1 MGAEPPVA
9 DAEPRPPSRGGV
21 QSPPPRKKPG
31 TTPCPQAP
39 PPPPTPSPP
48 TPTARSGS
56 TAPSRPP
63 STPRSRSSIT
73 ACSTATACSKG
84 IRIYGGRILKLAT
97 HLRRLDESA
106 RAIRLNLPYSTEELT
121 AACRETVE
129 ANGLT
134 NGYIRLVATRG
145 PGSLGIDPVPCPR
158 PSVFIIAAT
167 IQLYPQSYYD
177 EGLSV
182 ISSSVVRNHPQALSP
197 RIKSL
202 NYLNNILAKIEAL
215 DAGVLESV
223 MYNLEGN
230 VAEASA
236 DNLFIV
242 RPDANTGDPVVWT
255 PPLSAGCLEG
265 VTRNLVIGLARDA
278 GLRVREEDITRHD
291 LYTCDEFF
299 LTGSGAEVVPVV
311 TIDRRPVGRRQAR
324 AGDEAADHGVSGV
337 DAECAGRLSSPL
349 PEAWQA
355 MPYARRAWL
364 AMPRVTHESGPCQ
377 PLPTTSPTPPPTSP
391 APAASSNKPPRTS
404 SLRSS
409 RSTSPA
415 ARASTCISSSK
426 RSPPPRTT

>member
-1 MGAEPPVA
+1 VPDPSAPETNPLAAYA
-9 DAEPRPPSRGGV
+9 DRQVWVDGTLTPAMDATVSVFDHGLLYGDGV
-21 QSPPPRKKPG
+21 FE
-31 TTPCPQAP
+31 
-39 PPPPTPSPP
+39 
-48 TPTARSGS
+48 
-56 TAPSRPP
+56 
-63 STPRSRSSIT
+63 
-73 ACSTATACSKG
+73 G
-84 IRIYGGRILKLAT
+84 IRIYNGRILKLAT

-106 RAIRLNLPYSTEELT
+106 RAIRLHMPYDT
-121 AACRETVE
+121 AALETACRETVK
-129 ANGLT
+129 ANGLS

-158 PSVFIIAAT
+158 PRVFIIAAT
-167 IQLYPQSYYD
+167 IQLYPQSFYD

-242 RPDANTGDPVVWT
+242 RPESSSAATTGAPVLWT

-265 VTRNLVIGLARDA
+265 VTRNLVIALARDA
-278 GLRVREEDITRHD
+278 GFTVREENITRHD

-311 TIDRRPVGRRQAR
+311 NIDRRPVGTGKPGPVTKQLITAFRELMKNA
-324 AGDEAADHGVSGV
+324 
-337 DAECAGRLSSPL
+337 
-349 PEAWQA
+349 PED
-355 MPYARRAWL
+355 
-364 AMPRVTHESGPCQ
+364 
-377 PLPTTSPTPPPTSP
+377 
-391 APAASSNKPPRTS
+391 
-404 SLRSS
+404 
-409 RSTSPA
+409 
-415 ARASTCISSSK
+415 
-426 RSPPPRTT
+426 

>member
-1 MGAEPPVA
+1 MPKPKPTDTNPLAAYA
-9 DAEPRPPSRGGV
+9 DRQVWVDGTLTPALDASVSVFDHGLLYGDGV
-21 QSPPPRKKPG
+21 FE
-31 TTPCPQAP
+31 
-39 PPPPTPSPP
+39 
-48 TPTARSGS
+48 
-56 TAPSRPP
+56 
-63 STPRSRSSIT
+63 
-73 ACSTATACSKG
+73 G
-84 IRIYGGRILKLAT
+84 IRIYSGRILKLTT
-97 HLRRLDESA
+97 HLRRFDQSA
-106 RAIRLNLPYSTEELT
+106 RAIRLNLPYSAAELE
-121 AACRETVE
+121 AACRDTVK

-134 NGYIRLVATRG
+134 DGYIRLVATRG

-158 PSVFIIAAT
+158 PCVFVIAAT

-242 RPDANTGDPVVWT
+242 RPDATSGAPTLWT

-278 GLRVREEDITRHD
+278 GLTVREEDITRHD

-311 TIDRRPVGRRQAR
+311 TIDRRTVGTGKPGPVTQQLITAFRELMKNA
-324 AGDEAADHGVSGV
+324 
-337 DAECAGRLSSPL
+337 
-349 PEAWQA
+349 PED
-355 MPYARRAWL
+355 
-364 AMPRVTHESGPCQ
+364 
-377 PLPTTSPTPPPTSP
+377 
-391 APAASSNKPPRTS
+391 
-404 SLRSS
+404 
-409 RSTSPA
+409 
-415 ARASTCISSSK
+415 
-426 RSPPPRTT
+426 

>member
-1 MGAEPPVA
+1 MPPAPA
-9 DAEPRPPSRGGV
+9 DPLAAYADRQVWVDGTLVPAREASVSVFDHGLLYGDGV
-21 QSPPPRKKPG
+21 FE
-31 TTPCPQAP
+31 
-39 PPPPTPSPP
+39 
-48 TPTARSGS
+48 
-56 TAPSRPP
+56 
-63 STPRSRSSIT
+63 
-73 ACSTATACSKG
+73 G

-97 HLRRLDESA
+97 HLRRFDQSA
-106 RAIRLNLPYSTEELT
+106 RAIRLHLPYSPAELD
-121 AACRETVE
+121 AACRETVH

-134 NGYIRLVATRG
+134 DGYIRLVATRG

-158 PSVFIIAAT
+158 PCVFVIAAT

-242 RPDANTGDPVVWT
+242 RADATTGAPVLWT

-278 GLRVREEDITRHD
+278 GFAVREENITRHD

-311 TIDRRPVGRRQAR
+311 TIDRRPVGGGKPGPVTKQLIAAFR
-324 AGDEAADHGVSGV
+324 ALMKHA
-337 DAECAGRLSSPL
+337 
-349 PEAWQA
+349 PED
-355 MPYARRAWL
+355 
-364 AMPRVTHESGPCQ
+364 
-377 PLPTTSPTPPPTSP
+377 
-391 APAASSNKPPRTS
+391 
-404 SLRSS
+404 
-409 RSTSPA
+409 
-415 ARASTCISSSK
+415 
-426 RSPPPRTT
+426 

>member
-1 MGAEPPVA
+1 VPPAPA
-9 DAEPRPPSRGGV
+9 DPLAAYADRQVWVDGTLVPAREASVSVFDHGLLYGDGV
-21 QSPPPRKKPG
+21 FE
-31 TTPCPQAP
+31 
-39 PPPPTPSPP
+39 
-48 TPTARSGS
+48 
-56 TAPSRPP
+56 
-63 STPRSRSSIT
+63 
-73 ACSTATACSKG
+73 G

-97 HLRRLDESA
+97 HLRRFDQSA
-106 RAIRLNLPYSTEELT
+106 RAIRLHLPYSPAELD
-121 AACRETVE
+121 AACRETVT

-134 NGYIRLVATRG
+134 DGYIRLVATRG

-158 PSVFIIAAT
+158 PCVFVIAAT

-223 MYNLEGN
+223 MYNLQGN

-242 RPDANTGDPVVWT
+242 RPDATTGDPVLWT

-311 TIDRRPVGRRQAR
+311 TIDRRPVGD
-324 AGDEAADHGVSGV
+324 GKPGPVTK
-337 DAECAGRLSSPL
+337 RLITAFRVL
-349 PEAWQA
+349 MKHAPED
-355 MPYARRAWL
+355 
-364 AMPRVTHESGPCQ
+364 
-377 PLPTTSPTPPPTSP
+377 
-391 APAASSNKPPRTS
+391 
-404 SLRSS
+404 
-409 RSTSPA
+409 
-415 ARASTCISSSK
+415 
-426 RSPPPRTT
+426 

>member
-1 MGAEPPVA
+1 MPQSHHQHPA
-9 DAEPRPPSRGGV
+9 DANPLAAYADRQVWVDGTLTPALDAKVSVFDHGLLYGDGV
-21 QSPPPRKKPG
+21 FE
-31 TTPCPQAP
+31 
-39 PPPPTPSPP
+39 
-48 TPTARSGS
+48 
-56 TAPSRPP
+56 
-63 STPRSRSSIT
+63 
-73 ACSTATACSKG
+73 G
-84 IRIYGGRILKLAT
+84 IRIYNGRILKLAT
-97 HLRRLDESA
+97 HLRRFDQSA
-106 RAIRLNLPYSTEELT
+106 RAIRLTLPYSAAELE
-121 AACRETVE
+121 AACRDTVN
-129 ANGLT
+129 ANGLAD
-134 NGYIRLVATRG
+134 GYIRLVATRG

-158 PSVFIIAAT
+158 PCVFVIAAT

-242 RPDANTGDPVVWT
+242 RPDAISGDPVLWT

-278 GLRVREEDITRHD
+278 GLTVREENITRHD

-311 TIDRRPVGRRQAR
+311 TIDRRPVGTGKPGPVTQQLITAFRELMKNA
-324 AGDEAADHGVSGV
+324 
-337 DAECAGRLSSPL
+337 
-349 PEAWQA
+349 PED
-355 MPYARRAWL
+355 
-364 AMPRVTHESGPCQ
+364 
-377 PLPTTSPTPPPTSP
+377 
-391 APAASSNKPPRTS
+391 
-404 SLRSS
+404 
-409 RSTSPA
+409 
-415 ARASTCISSSK
+415 
-426 RSPPPRTT
+426 

>member
-1 MGAEPPVA
+1 MPSSPAAPANPLAAYA
-9 DAEPRPPSRGGV
+9 DRQVWVDGTLTPALDAKVSVFDHGLLYGDGV
-21 QSPPPRKKPG
+21 FE
-31 TTPCPQAP
+31 
-39 PPPPTPSPP
+39 
-48 TPTARSGS
+48 
-56 TAPSRPP
+56 
-63 STPRSRSSIT
+63 
-73 ACSTATACSKG
+73 G

-223 MYNLEGN
+223 MYNLQGN

-242 RPDANTGDPVVWT
+242 RPDTNNGDPVVWT

-311 TIDRRPVGRRQAR
+311 TIDRRPVGDGKPGPVTKQLITAFR
-324 AGDEAADHGVSGV
+324 ALVENA
-337 DAECAGRLSSPL
+337 
-349 PEAWQA
+349 PED
-355 MPYARRAWL
+355 
-364 AMPRVTHESGPCQ
+364 
-377 PLPTTSPTPPPTSP
+377 
-391 APAASSNKPPRTS
+391 
-404 SLRSS
+404 
-409 RSTSPA
+409 
-415 ARASTCISSSK
+415 
-426 RSPPPRTT
+426 